1 MHRRALL
8 SAAAGTAA
16 ACTGLA
22 RAQTY
27 PSRPITFVVPAP
39 AAGGSDAIARAL
51 AEQMGKGLGQSIV
64 VDNRPGAAG
73 IMGTQAVARAPA
85 DGYTILVGNTG
96 PVAYAPFMFNK
107 LPYDVSRDLIAVTDL
122 CSVSMVFAVH
132 KDVPAKT
139 MREFIA
145 WAAQNKGKVNY
156 GSYGMGSASHLISE
170 HLSQSRQ
177 LAMTHAAYKGEA
189 PMAMAVVSGE
199 VHAAVGTLATMAP
212 FMASGQ
218 VRTLAVLGAQ
228 RLPTAPE
235 LPTIREAGLAD
246 PEFMPI
252 GGLIMMAP
260 AGIPAPVLARLEQE
274 ARAAIHSTPLKA
286 RFQVF
291 GMVGV
296 GNSAAEA
303 QRTLQATAPMI
314 RKLIASAGVKPQ

>member
-8 SAAAGTAA
+8 TAA
-16 ACTGLA
+16 ACALTALSGAA
-22 RAQTY
+22 RAQSY
-27 PSRPITFVVPAP
+27 PTKPITFVVPAP
-39 AAGGSDAIARAL
+39 AGGGSDAIARAL
-51 AEQMGKGLGQSIV
+51 AEQMSKGLGQAIV
-64 VDNRPGAAG
+64 IDNRPGAAG
-73 IMGTQAVARAPA
+73 IMGTQVVARAAA
-85 DGYTILVGNTG
+85 DGYTILLGNTG

-107 LPYDVSRDLIAVTDL
+107 LPYDVQKDLVAVTDL
-122 CSVSMVFAVH
+122 CSVSMVFTVH
-132 KDVPAKT
+132 KDVPAKN
-139 MREFIA
+139 MREFVA
-145 WAAQNKGKVNY
+145 WAQKNKGKLNY
-156 GSYGMGSASHLISE
+156 GSYGLGSASHLISE
-170 HLSQSRQ
+170 HLNRSRS
-177 LAMTHAAYKGEA
+177 LDMTHAAYKGES

-218 VRTLAVLGAQ
+218 VRTLAVLGEN
-228 RLPTAPE
+228 RLSTAPE
-235 LPTIREAGLAD
+235 LPTIREAGFDD

-296 GNSAAEA
+296 GNSSADA
-303 QRTLQATAPMI
+303 QKSLRATAPMI
-314 RKLIASAGVKPQ
+314 QKLIQSAGVKPQ